1 MRGCRWLW
9 PGGRGCA
16 SCATPRTSPFSQV
29 SFLSRFRRLEHRDAS
44 SSRSRSPGGDGC
56 AIAMLVGGVGGT
68 HVLQGQQT
76 ARFASD
82 MHASS
87 AAGVQYESRLRAQH
101 KKLNPRTSWA
111 KARPDDEAAARD
123 LAAGGALAKPYRLPA
138 GTIEVTPLTD
148 ANKAEPSGAVV
159 QSVDFHPNGQLLLTA
174 GLDKRLRLFQVK
186 LSASCLWCSWCRRS
200 RLLT

>member
-1 MRGCRWLW
+1 MQIPAAVAAQPAHLVHLHKPFRGIEICLS
-9 PGGRGCA
+9 A
-16 SCATPRTSPFSQV
+16 PRA
-29 SFLSRFRRLEHRDAS
+29 RA
-44 SSRSRSPGGDGC
+44 
-56 AIAMLVGGVGGT
+56 GT
-68 HVLQGQQT
+68 
-76 ARFASD
+76 
-82 MHASS
+82 
-87 AAGVQYESRLRAQH
+87 QYESRLRAQH